1 MISRSLLSNKLLIRR
16 LGEVVEFLDNMRR
29 PVTES
34 ERKSGPYP
42 YYGANGQQG
51 SIDDYLFDEPL
62 VLLAE
67 DGGHFDDP
75 SRGIAYRV
83 SGKTWVNNHA
93 HVLRAKQD
101 IDISYLCRVL
111 ENYDVK
117 PFVTG
122 TTRGKLTKAG
132 ASEIPIPIPSL
143 LEQRRIAAILDQAD
157 ALRAKR
163 HEALNQLDKLTL
175 SIFIEMFGDPAINP
189 KKWGTSPLAELI
201 VKGDSINYGVVQPGD
216 DIEDGVPL
224 IRVGD
229 LVKRRLSPADLK
241 RISAHIEKDYKRS
254 RLYGDEILVSCVG
267 SIGTVALA
275 TPSMKGFNIARA
287 VARIRLSE
295 RANRI
300 FIAAHLRTK
309 SVQHYFNKELRT
321 VSQPTL
327 NIKQLSETKVLC
339 PPIAMQ
345 TEFADRCLKISEM
358 ESFLENSRTKLD
370 NLFAS
375 LQYSAFRGEL

>member
-1 MISRSLLSNKLLIRR
+1 MISRSSLSNKLLIRR

-75 SRGIAYRV
+75 SRGIAYRI

-111 ENYDVK
+111 ENYDAK

-143 LEQRRIAAILDQAD
+143 LEQRRIAKILDKAD
-157 ALRAKR
+157 ALRARRRK
-163 HEALNQLDKLTL
+163 ALAQLDKLIQ
-175 SIFIEMFGDPAINP
+175 SIFNNIFGDPISNSKGYNIVSLGDVCDVRDGTHDSPKYVDKGFPLVTSKNLKQGFVDLSEANLISEADYASINKRSKVDIGDILMPMIGTIGNPVLVNAEPTYAIKNVALIKFP
-189 KKWGTSPLAELI
+189 KDAPSNIYIHSLLSGSYFDYIVSRKNRGGTQKFLSLGDLRSIPIPLPPQNMQDEFAKKNFALENLKIKCAASLAEF
-201 VKGDSINYGVVQPGD
+201 
-216 DIEDGVPL
+216 DI
-224 IRVGD
+224 
-229 LVKRRLSPADLK
+229 
-241 RISAHIEKDYKRS
+241 
-254 RLYGDEILVSCVG
+254 
-267 SIGTVALA
+267 
-275 TPSMKGFNIARA
+275 
-287 VARIRLSE
+287 
-295 RANRI
+295 
-300 FIAAHLRTK
+300 
-309 SVQHYFNKELRT
+309 
-321 VSQPTL
+321 
-327 NIKQLSETKVLC
+327 
-339 PPIAMQ
+339 
-345 TEFADRCLKISEM
+345 
-358 ESFLENSRTKLD
+358 
-370 NLFAS
+370 LFVS
-375 LQYSAFRGEL
+375 LQHRAFRGEL